1 MTGAPG
7 PSPVPED
14 RGLRVRMALEA
25 AHEALGLARREAAGA
40 LQDTAR
46 LRWVA
51 LGIVSTLQGVLVAA
65 LSGYETAELEAV
77 LNPSQPERI
86 APVAFLLRRARSG
99 EYLNSPERVELSGS
113 RQRALERVIDVRNA
127 AVHALSVEIPE
138 TFAADVRTA
147 LHLIEHLVIDAPAFD
162 PAPVRVIT
170 ALIADDIA
178 GLRAALSNLAGD

>member
-1 MTGAPG
+1 MTGDREASIPA
-7 PSPVPED
+7 D

-25 AHEALGLARREAAGA
+25 AHEALGLARREADGA
-40 LQDTAR
+40 RGDAAR
-46 LRWVA
+46 WRWVA
-51 LGIVSTLQGVLVAA
+51 LGIVSTLQGALVAA

-99 EYLNSPERVELSGS
+99 DYLNPPERVELSGS

-138 TFAADVRTA
+138 SFAADVRTA
-147 LHLIEHLVIDAPAFD
+147 LHVIEHLVIEAPAFD
-162 PAPVRVIT
+162 PAPVRLIT
-170 ALIADDIA
+170 SLIADDIA
-178 GLRAALSNLAGD
+178 GLRAALENPGAD